1 MFIELPF
8 ELSLKD
14 LEKICGGKIIVQDE
28 KDKKIVFQYVSS
40 DTRQSVNK
48 ALFVAIKGKNFDGHD
63 FLIEAQ
69 KKGAVAVLVSSEN
82 KNLKIP
88 QILVENTREAFLKL
102 GQYIKNR
109 VGPFTIAIG
118 GSAGKTTTKELIH
131 FLFSQLDFKVQKSI
145 KSFNNDIG
153 LAISIASLKKDTEIL
168 VLEIGTSSKGEIKY
182 LSQFAEPDFGLL
194 VSFGKEHLEGLGSPE
209 EVFQEEIELVNFVLE
224 SRGTVFINLDTE
236 ELRNFFFSLDYPE
249 KVAFGLEN
257 EAKKIVR
264 YGFFSSPISV
274 SRNFETDFS
283 LSILF
288 DGKSFREIVETNLSP
303 HFGSNVSGA
312 ISVLFFYLKKFK
324 GMNEDE
330 ILKLIKNK
338 VNFKE
343 FRNEF
348 SRFRVEKIGDFVIVD
363 DSYNSNPLSL
373 SAMFYSASFVD
384 GKKIFALGD
393 MLELGKYSEE
403 EHFKVGEIAKKYIL
417 PKDSLFL
424 LYGNYAK
431 FMEDGLKNCGFSVE
445 AFNSKSDLVQ
455 RLKQVYKDFDFI
467 FFKASRG
474 LKFDEIAKDF
484 ISYLKILYQT

>member
-14 LEKICGGKIIVQDE
+14 AEKICGGKIIAQNE
-28 KDKKIVFQYVSS
+28 KDKGIVFQYVSS

-69 KKGAVAVLVSSEN
+69 ERGAVAALVSSVN

-109 VGPFTIAIG
+109 IRPFTIAIG
-118 GSAGKTTTKELIH
+118 GSAGKTSTKELIH
-131 FLFSQLDFKVQKSI
+131 FLFSQLGFKVQKSM
-145 KSFNNDIG
+145 KSFNNEIG
-153 LAISIASLKKDTEIL
+153 LAVSMTSLKKDTEIL

-182 LSQFAEPDFGLL
+182 LSQFAEPNFGLL

-209 EVFQEEIELVNFVLE
+209 EVFQEEIELVNFVLGHG
-224 SRGTVFINLDTE
+224 GTVFINLDTE

-257 EAKKIVR
+257 EVLKNIVR
-264 YGFFSSPISV
+264 YGFFSSPILV
-274 SRNFETDFS
+274 STNFETDFS
-283 LSILF
+283 LSMLF
-288 DGKSFREIVETNLSP
+288 DGKSFKEIARTNLSP
-303 HFGSNVSGA
+303 HFGANVSAA
-312 ISVLFFYLKKFK
+312 ISVLFLYLKKFE

-330 ILKLIKNK
+330 ILKLIKYK

-343 FRNEF
+343 FINEF
-348 SRFRVEKIGDFVIVD
+348 SRFKVEKIGNFVIVD

-373 SAMFYSASFVD
+373 SAMFYSASFVG
-384 GKKIFALGD
+384 GKKVFALGD

-403 EHFKVGEIAKKYIL
+403 EHFKVGESAKKYIS
-417 PKDSLFL
+417 PRDSFFL

-445 AFNSKSDLVQ
+445 VFKSKSELVQ
-455 RLKQVYKDFDFI
+455 RLKQIYKDFNFI

-484 ISYLKILYQT
+484 ISYLRSSD